1 MSGSGC
7 YWVYILLVKNGNY
20 YTGSTRDLHRRYAE
34 HVSGT
39 GRCRYTRSFPP
50 ICISQCW
57 KVQDSRGTA
66 LRVEQFV
73 KRKTRK
79 IKTDLIRNPA
89 LLVDMLRKSG
99 MTDFRVE
106 PCADAVLDD
115 INGFQKGKAP
125 GKRR

>member
-1 MSGSGC
+1 MGGSGC
-7 YWVYILLVKNGNY
+7 YWVYILLVKNGTY
-20 YTGSTRDLHRRYAE
+20 YTGSTSDIHRRYAE

-50 ICISQCW
+50 VCISQCW
-57 KVQDSRGTA
+57 EVQDSRGAA
-66 LRVEQFV
+66 LRIEQFV

-89 LLVDMLRKSG
+89 LLADMLRKSG
-99 MTDFRVE
+99 MIDFRVE
-106 PCADAVLDD
+106 PCASDVLDD
-115 INGFQKGKAP
+115 INNLHEKETP